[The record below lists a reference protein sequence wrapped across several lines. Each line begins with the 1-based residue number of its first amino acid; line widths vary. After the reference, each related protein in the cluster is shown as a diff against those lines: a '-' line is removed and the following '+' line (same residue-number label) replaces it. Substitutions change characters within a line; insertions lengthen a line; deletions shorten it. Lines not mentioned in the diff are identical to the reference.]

1 MFIETEVLVYLLFAL
16 VIVDMV
22 CDVFDGIERRK
33 ALKQIR
39 LEIENINNETL
50 GRMDEN
56 DAWQRERTEQ
66 LAEKLEGIRWDIKS
80 YLVAKAP
87 TKKVKAEK
95 SKKES

>member
-22 CDVFDGIERRK
+22 CDIFEGLERRK
-33 ALKQIR
+33 ILKQIR
-39 LEIENINNETL
+39 LEIENVENTVV
-50 GRMDEN
+50 RMDEN

-66 LAEKLEGIRWDIKS
+66 LAEKLESIRWDIKS

-87 TKKVKAEK
+87 TKKVKSEK